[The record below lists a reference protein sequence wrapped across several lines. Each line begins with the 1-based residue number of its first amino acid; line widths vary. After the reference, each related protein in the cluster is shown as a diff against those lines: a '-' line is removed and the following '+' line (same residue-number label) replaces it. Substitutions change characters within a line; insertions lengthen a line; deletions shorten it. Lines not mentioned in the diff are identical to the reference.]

1 MRPKYSLFP
10 CFWRESLSIFP
21 LRTLFSIVKIGEKVL
36 TLQTKSTNINYITM
50 CPRSRKSNKKS
61 KSITRNTTC
70 CDLFDFNEIEF
81 CCDNCKPKVDVLSFK
96 RKVKKQSN
104 KDKHFSNK
112 CRQPWT
118 ALHASNVSKTLHH
131 LKVCECLNV
140 ESSVAIEDECKHSK
154 KRHSS
159 LSSLSQTDL
168 SS

>member
-96 RKVKKQSN
+96 RKAKKQSS

-112 CRQPWT
+112 CRQPST
-118 ALHASNVSKTLHH
+118 ASHASSTSKASRH
-131 LKVCECLNV
+131 LKVCECLSV
-140 ESSVAIEDECKHSK
+140 ESSVATEDERKCSK
-154 KRHSS
+154 KRHGS
-159 LSSLSQTDL
+159 LSSLSKVD